1 MCGIFGATGVAERA
15 LEAAHTAL
23 HTLAH
28 RGPDGW
34 SFMHPDGVYIGHR
47 RLSIV
52 DLSTNGTQPMVA
64 EGVYLTVNGEIYN
77 FPQLRA
83 ELERDHGIV
92 FASHSDSEVLL
103 HGYRVW
109 GWQTLLERVDGMF
122 AMALFDSRTRTV
134 VLARDHVGIKPLYY
148 SVRDGQL
155 AWASELK
162 ALVAH
167 HGLDTL
173 EIDHT
178 AVYDFLSYLCI
189 PAPKTLYRD
198 VFKLPPATA
207 LVFGLDSGT
216 FTTHRYWQWA
226 MTRTVDDAEEAAAMV
241 QDALT
246 NSVCAQLMADVPLGT
261 FLSGGVDSS
270 IISYEAAQLVEGP
283 LTTCSISF
291 GDAAVDETHFAKA
304 VATVIGSH
312 HVTGLMDQAQVTK
325 QFDRLKT
332 LFDEPFGD
340 TSAFPT
346 LQVSALAK
354 QHMTVVLTGDGGD
367 EVFGGYGTYG
377 NRLMALTPWLG
388 VLAPLRPLLSWAKQA
403 KLGRI
408 SKLART
414 LEIFSIVD
422 PLERQIRL
430 RGGVL
435 KMDALKR
442 RFRQAFNIPEDYDE
456 LWYVR
461 PFYRPEL
468 PWRSRAMW
476 LDFHTFMVDGILTK
490 VDRASMAVA
499 IETRVPF
506 LGKEVLAV
514 AGKLSERVLFQG
526 GHLKGLLKAMYDGR
540 LPHGCLYRKKQ
551 GFSVGKA
558 EAGDALHLNGRTLP
572 EVLLQRLWP
581 DLLPPDV

>member
-1 MCGIFGATGVAERA
+1 MCGIFGATGVTEAQ
-15 LEAAHTAL
+15 LEAAHEAL

-77 FPQLRA
+77 FQQLRA

-134 VLARDHVGIKPLYY
+134 VLARDHAGIKPLYY
-148 SVRDGQL
+148 SVKDGRL

-162 ALVAH
+162 ALVTH
-167 HGLDTL
+167 HGEANLKV
-173 EIDHT
+173 DHT

-189 PAPKTLYRD
+189 PAPKTLYRE
-198 VFKLPPATA
+198 VYKLPPATA
-207 LVFGLDSGT
+207 LMFDIASGQL
-216 FTTHRYWQWA
+216 TTHRYWQWELD
-226 MTRTVDDAEEAAAMV
+226 RTVEDADQAAAMV
-241 QDALT
+241 QGALT
-246 NSVCAQLMADVPLGT
+246 NSVRVQLMADVPLGT

-270 IISYEAAQLVEGP
+270 IISYEAAQLVKGP

-291 GDAAVDETHFAKA
+291 GDAAVDETPFAKA
-304 VATVIGSH
+304 VAKVIGSH
-312 HVTGLMDQAQVTK
+312 HATGLMDQAQVTA
-325 QFDRLKT
+325 QFERLKT

-367 EVFGGYGTYG
+367 EVFGGYVPYA

-388 VLAPLRPLLSWAKQA
+388 VLAPLRPLLSWLKQA
-403 KLGRI
+403 NLGRV

-414 LEIFSIVD
+414 LEIFSIVN

-435 KMDALKR
+435 KTDALKR
-442 RFRQAFNIPEDYDE
+442 RFRQAFNIPDDYDE

-476 LDFHTFMVDGILTK
+476 LDFHTYMVDGILTK

-514 AGKLSERVLFQG
+514 AGKISERVLFQG
-526 GHLKGLLKAMYDGR
+526 GHLKGLLKGMYDGR
-540 LPHGCLYRKKQ
+540 LPHACLYRKKQ

-581 DLLPPDV
+581 ELLPPAA

>member
-1 MCGIFGATGVAERA
+1 MCGIFGATGVAEAA
-15 LEAAHTAL
+15 LDAAHAAL

-64 EGVYLTVNGEIYN
+64 DGVYLTVNGEIYN

-83 ELERDHGIV
+83 ELEREHGIV
-92 FASHSDSEVLL
+92 FASNSDSEVML

-122 AMALFDSRTRTV
+122 ALAIYDSHTRTV
-134 VLARDHVGIKPLYY
+134 VLARDHVGIKSLYY
-148 SVRDGQL
+148 IVRDGQL

-162 ALVAH
+162 ALMAH
-167 HGLDTL
+167 HGAESLQV
-173 EIDHT
+173 DHT

-189 PAPKTLYRD
+189 PAPKTLYRE

-207 LVFGLDSGT
+207 LVFGLDTGT
-216 FTTHRYWQWA
+216 FSTHRYWQWE
-226 MTRTVDDAEEAAAMV
+226 MTRTVDDAKQAVAMV
-241 QDALT
+241 QAALT
-246 NSVCAQLMADVPLGT
+246 NSVRAQLMADVPLGT

-270 IISYEAAQLVEGP
+270 IISYEAAQLVDGQ

-291 GDAAVDETHFAKA
+291 GDAAVDETPFAKA
-304 VATVIGSH
+304 VANVIGSH
-312 HVTGLMDQAQVTK
+312 HVTGLMDQGQVTV
-325 QFDRLKT
+325 QFERLKT

-367 EVFGGYGTYG
+367 EVFGGYVPYG

-388 VLAPLRPLLSWAKQA
+388 FLAPLRPLLSWAKQA
-403 KLGRI
+403 NLWRV

-414 LEIFSIVD
+414 LEIFSIID

-435 KMDALKR
+435 KTDALKR
-442 RFRQAFNIPEDYDE
+442 RFRQAFHIPEDYDE

-476 LDFHTFMVDGILTK
+476 LDFHTYMVDGILTK

-514 AGKLSERVLFQG
+514 AGKISERVLFQG

-540 LPHGCLYRKKQ
+540 LPHACLYRKKQ

-558 EAGDALHLNGRTLP
+558 EAGDVLHLNGRTLP

-581 DLLPPDV
+581 ELLPPVT